1 METRRREGR
10 EVLADDGGGGG
21 GGFLGRGVVVEK
33 VRDVDWKVR
42 QLVQMKGDVVIRERV
57 RGGFILKLG

>member
-1 METRRREGR
+1 M
-10 EVLADDGGGGG
+10 LADDGGGGG